1 MAAERKRQEELEADA
16 ATDSEGF
23 VNPQRFGKEVGEF
36 FGRDAI
42 VAVDG
47 GDIVSTTA
55 RWLQVSTAGQVLD
68 PGLSAPSAPVLRSPS
83 RPNRVPGQ
91 AGWAHPRS
99 GAFGF
104 NGFEYDRFVRL
115 GLPIVGVMGQR
126 RGVGEHQNLPQDDVS
141 GTGRRR
147 RSRAP
152 SISRC
157 RLRAG
162 CYAELVTDPEELA
175 PALKRARASGLPSLV
190 NVHIAEL
197 NDPAMTQH
205 GFMPRMSSSYS
216 Q

>member
-1 MAAERKRQEELEADA
+1 VTPSSRSTA
-16 ATDSEGF
+16 ATSFRLRRVGF
-23 VNPQRFGKEVGEF
+23 KSRPQVRCSIPAFRHPRHRCSVRPRG
-36 FGRDAI
+36 
-42 VAVDG
+42 
-47 GDIVSTTA
+47 
-55 RWLQVSTAGQVLD
+55 
-68 PGLSAPSAPVLRSPS
+68 
-83 RPNRVPGQ
+83 PNRVPGQ

-104 NGFEYDRFVRL
+104 NGFEYDTFVRL

-162 CYAELVTDPEELA
+162 WLR
-175 PALKRARASGLPSLV
+175 RARDRSRRTGPRFEASACVWVTQPRQRPHRG
-190 NVHIAEL
+190 AE
-197 NDPAMTQH
+197 
-205 GFMPRMSSSYS
+205 
-216 Q
+216 

>member
-1 MAAERKRQEELEADA
+1 VTPSLRSTA
-16 ATDSEGF
+16 ATSFRLRRVGF
-23 VNPQRFGKEVGEF
+23 KSRPQVRCSIPAFRHPRHRCSVRPRG
-36 FGRDAI
+36 
-42 VAVDG
+42 
-47 GDIVSTTA
+47 
-55 RWLQVSTAGQVLD
+55 
-68 PGLSAPSAPVLRSPS
+68 
-83 RPNRVPGQ
+83 PNRVPGQ